1 MHKSILG
8 EQEQSIIL
16 AKPDD
21 VFLRLD
27 LIFDP
32 LFLF

>member
-1 MHKSILG
+1 MDKSILG
-8 EQEQSIIL
+8 EQDEQLIIL
-16 AKPDD
+16 AND